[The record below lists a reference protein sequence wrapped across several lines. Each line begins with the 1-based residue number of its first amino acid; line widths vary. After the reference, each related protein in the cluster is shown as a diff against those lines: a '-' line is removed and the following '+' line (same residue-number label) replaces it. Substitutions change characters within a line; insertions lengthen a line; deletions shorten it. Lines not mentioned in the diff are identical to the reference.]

1 MPSIFRVSG
10 YNPDFGLYSESVCR
24 VSIVPHSLHIKDI
37 YFEKEWAHGY
47 QYKKLY
53 FIVSTQLFLLFS
65 GSQMSFPCLPNS
77 FHGPSWSWSY
87 GSWIYIYLCN
97 RCRSPLMLWVRTQLM
112 SMCTTLCNKV
122 CQWLAAGRWFSLVS
136 STDKTD
142 HHDITEIFI
151 ESGVKHHKT
160 NPNQTIPSSSLFIIL
175 YIVELVLVLN
185 IQ

>member
-37 YFEKEWAHGY
+37 ISKRSGRMVTSTKGY
-47 QYKKLY
+47 IL
-53 FIVSTQLFLLFS
+53 SS
-65 GSQMSFPCLPNS
+65 LPNS
-77 FHGPSWSWSY
+77 PFFLVAVKCRFPVCPIPSM
-87 GSWIYIYLCN
+87 GRLGRDRMVVWIYIYLCN

-112 SMCTTLCNKV
+112 EMCTTLCDKV

-136 STDKTD
+136 SANKTD

-160 NPNQTIPSSSLFIIL
+160 NPNQPIPSSSLFIIL